1 MFRRLATVGMLLLA
15 PVWAQLPAPY
25 RAYEQARQAEDA
37 RGLERLLEEP
47 GYVQILAA
55 RALSRM
61 AASSPSRRLELA
73 ERAARFENAASDWL
87 WVGRLREVLGD
98 APGAAEAYGKALPEP
113 EAEAALVRLAGA
125 GVRRAYAALYAG
137 RAYEALLEALPAE
150 GEAAWRG
157 RALAGLHRYAEALP
171 FYRAWAGSDREGK
184 LALGRLLLVLK
195 RYAEAEAAF
204 RAAGGA
210 EGAYGRGRALEAL
223 GRSDAAVRA
232 YLEARTP
239 EALWR
244 ATALLERSGRTAE
257 ALPRYRELAQG
268 GSKYA
273 DDATLRLWVLA
284 RRRGD
289 AALEAWAYERLE
301 GGLALLAGKEGPEPP
316 AAEACAAA
324 TAAVPGQATVE
335 QLLREGR
342 EAWALGE
349 ARWWA
354 GRLDPTGAWGIVGVL
369 QRHGLWGASL
379 RLARDLPGLP
389 RHCDWPLRYPRAYP
403 EPVRREAAAF
413 GLEPELLW
421 AVMRVESR
429 FDPEAVS
436 PTGAKG
442 LMQFVAATWDDV
454 ARRLGEAPGDPFDPA
469 TAVRYGAYYLRSL
482 LDACDRQLVCAL
494 TGYNGGPGYTRR
506 ALAAVDGDV
515 WDFLRFQPRDEPREY
530 VERVL
535 WAYATYKAL
544 AGAAP

>member
-1 MFRRLATVGMLLLA
+1 MLQRWVVALVLLA
-15 PVWAQLPAPY
+15 PVWAQLPEAY
-25 RAYEQARQAEDA
+25 RVFELAQDA
-37 RGLERLLEEP
+37 HDVGVLERLLGTP

-55 RALSRM
+55 RELSR
-61 AASSPSRRLELA
+61 SPELSPSRRLELA
-73 ERAARFENAASDWL
+73 ERAARFENAAADWL

-98 APGAAEAYGKALPEP
+98 APGAAEAYGLALPLD
-113 EAEAALVRLAGA
+113 EAETALVRLAAA
-125 GVRRAYAALYAG
+125 GVRETYAALYRG
-137 RAYEALLEALPAE
+137 GAYETLLKVLPASEVAWRARALDRLHRSDEAL
-150 GEAAWRG
+150 AA
-157 RALAGLHRYAEALP
+157 H
-171 FYRAWAGSDREGK
+171 RAWAKASDEGRE
-184 LALGRLLLVLK
+184 ALGWVLLRLG
-195 RYAEAEAAF
+195 RYREAETVFRGVKGPEAAL
-204 RAAGGA
+204 
-210 EGAYGRGRALEAL
+210 GRGRALEAL
-223 GRSDAAVRA
+223 GRTAEAVRA
-232 YLEARTP
+232 YRASGRP

-354 GRLDPTGAWGIVGVL
+354 GRLGPTGAWGIVGVL